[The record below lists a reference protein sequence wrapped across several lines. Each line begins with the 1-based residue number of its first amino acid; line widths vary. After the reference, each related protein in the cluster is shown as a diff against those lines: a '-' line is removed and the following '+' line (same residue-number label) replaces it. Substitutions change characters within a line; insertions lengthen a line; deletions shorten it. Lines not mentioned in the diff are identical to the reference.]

1 MDNPFSYPS
10 LAFGAEGLQLGAE
23 LNRYHAFQ
31 NETVE
36 DEDMMDS
43 SQEDKLPAPIGAPVD
58 EPPTGGQE
66 STDTTSPLKV
76 ALGVGIIGLT
86 LYVLNLVGAEDIGLD
101 GFPTF

>member
-10 LAFGAEGLQLGAE
+10 IAFGAEGLQLGAE

-36 DEDMMDS
+36 EENMMDS
-43 SQEDKLPAPIGAPVD
+43 SQDDNLPAPVGAPVN

-66 STDTTSPLKV
+66 STDTTNPLMLV
-76 ALGVGIIGLT
+76 AGIGMIALT
-86 LYVLNLVGAEDIGLD
+86 VYLINLVGAEDISLD

>member
-43 SQEDKLPAPIGAPVD
+43 SQEDPLPACRC
-58 EPPTGGQE
+58 TC
-66 STDTTSPLKV
+66 
-76 ALGVGIIGLT
+76 
-86 LYVLNLVGAEDIGLD
+86 
-101 GFPTF
+101 

>member
-10 LAFGAEGLQLGAE
+10 LAFGAEGLQLGSE

-43 SQEDKLPAPIGAPVD
+43 SQEDKLPAPVGAPVD

-66 STDTTSPLKV
+66 STGKTNPITILTT
-76 ALGVGIIGLT
+76 VGIIGLT
-86 LYVLNLVGAEDIGLD
+86 VYVLSLVGAEDIGLD

>member
-10 LAFGAEGLQLGAE
+10 LAFGAESLQLGAE

-31 NETVE
+31 NETIE
-36 DEDMMDS
+36 EEDMMDS
-43 SQEDKLPAPIGAPVD
+43 RQDDTLPTPVGAPVD

-66 STDTTSPLKV
+66 STDTTSPLTIVAGIGIV
-76 ALGVGIIGLT
+76 ALTV
-86 LYVLNLVGAEDIGLD
+86 YVLNLVGAEDISLD

>member
-31 NETVE
+31 NETIE
-36 DEDMMDS
+36 EEDMMDS
-43 SQEDKLPAPIGAPVD
+43 SQDDTLPAPVGAADD

-66 STDTTSPLKV
+66 STDTTSPLMIVTGIGIV
-76 ALGVGIIGLT
+76 ALTV
-86 LYVLNLVGAEDIGLD
+86 YVLNLVGAEDLGLD